1 MVFTKQLKALL
12 ITLLFASFVSYPA
25 PAQAATKNSISVT
38 QSGDDLIVKWSFKK
52 APKSQ
57 VISILSADGLLSKPK
72 LTISAKA
79 RTYTFKDLTYGST
92 YKINLLGKKPSTSL
106 SKSYTLIPRSPA
118 PTGLTAR
125 WGENGVN
132 IAWQIEPAFAKY
144 ISKQI
149 VAYTPEGGK
158 TTSLDLSSTQRSTVL
173 NRLDANKSYTISLK
187 AVTKAG
193 DGKSSAVTLAAI
205 TPKAPIIEATV
216 LSATSVELS
225 WVYLGTQPTT
235 QIIEILPELLT
246 SKRASDKITLGSD
259 IRKTVINDL
268 TSAASY
274 KFSLFG
280 SNSFGNGATGSSSLV
295 KIHRTPSAPDRV
307 VAEAGNSTVKLTWM
321 PPVETGGSSL
331 LGYKVEYSTNG
342 VKWSPATSITA
353 TPTPQP
359 SASPSASP
367 VPTTPA
373 VPTVVN
379 INVSTTQTSYTVSN
393 LVNGASYQFK
403 VSAVSEAG
411 VGASSNPVTISAG
424 ITPGSPGSFQAT
436 AGRNQVSLAWLAPTT
451 AGVTVT
457 GYHIE
462 LNAGTGWS
470 TIASKHSDRTFV
482 AANLIAGT
490 TYQFRVS
497 ALGSGLTGDSS
508 AVLSAKPFDLPLAP
522 TAFTVTPTEQRL
534 LLTWTAPADQGS
546 PITSY
551 KIEYLTP
558 VADWSTLGT
567 SVTTSFYTPAL
578 VIPGVQY
585 KFRVLAINAAGTGA
599 SSDILDGR
607 ALTTPSAPA
616 VTLTPGAS
624 LLNVSWTT
632 PESSGLAISTY
643 TIQISNSGTTPNWN
657 TINAAASGNT
667 FAIPNLTPGSSY
679 QVRVAARSSLGLGAY
694 SLPITAVVYGL
705 PSAPTSL
712 LVSKASIG
720 KLTLTWTAPSAN
732 GSTISD
738 YRVSYQIGSGAVTN
752 VLTGSLTTT
761 YTIENLLPGNLYS
774 ISVAAVNQAGVG
786 TPSNV
791 VTSAVFTTPLA
802 PQSLSAVGANGSVVL
817 TWTPPISVGAADT
830 LSYCVQWSLDQAAW
844 SPCAITETN
853 TSTISNLTNG
863 TPYFFRVT
871 TSRSGV
877 GDSDPIVTSATPI
890 GAPGGVRN
898 FKGVGINSGVILT
911 WDVPNNDGGTP
922 ITGYT
927 IESYSQTIPRNGTTF
942 TWSASGDPTLQYY
955 SIRADTVEVGKVL
968 KGTERYTT
976 TTFDNTKIYTVIPVI
991 LTAGLEEDAAALA
1004 YNTFIDGRVPLA
1016 NLPASSNGVEITSLT
1031 NGTLYTF
1038 RVVAKSDFGDSAAVV
1053 AEVMAGS
1060 PASRAPLT
1068 KVNSLTAT
1076 PSDTSVTLDWSA
1088 PTGVDPLTIN
1098 GYRIDYRVGNS
1109 AQWSTIENLTTL
1121 TEYTLDSLSNG
1132 VTYSF
1137 RVTGI
1142 NAGGPGE
1149 SAFISSTPSGN
1160 TPSLI
1165 TNLTISPRDGTVMLD
1180 WDDVAG
1186 SVSYEITYE
1195 KSDGSEAPT
1204 TISSGN
1210 SSFLIV
1216 TGLTNGIKYAFS
1228 VKAINT
1234 AVSPNVPGPAR
1245 TVEGAPYAR
1254 PSVVQSLS
1262 ATARPN
1268 AIALTWATP
1277 ANTGGS
1283 PTVTYKVEYS
1293 RDNVNWQLFE
1303 SGITQQSVS
1312 KTITNSQRTA
1322 SAAIFTIGTHTF
1334 QVGDLVIVSG
1344 SSRGL
1349 NFSTLKPITA
1359 ITATTISVADNT
1371 GTLAS
1376 AADTGTV
1383 SKATLVSNLIAGVK
1397 YYVRV
1402 AAVNPAGIG
1411 TFGSTS
1417 ASPTE

>member
-1 MVFTKQLKALL
+1 MEFKKHLKALT
-12 ITLLFASFVSYPA
+12 ITLLFASFISYPV
-25 PAQAATKNSISVT
+25 PAQAANKNSISVT
-38 QSGDDLIVKWSFKK
+38 QNSDDLIIKWGFKK
-52 APKSQ
+52 SPKAQ
-57 VISILSADGLLSKPK
+57 TISIVSTDGLFSKPK

-92 YKINLLGKKPSTSL
+92 YKISVLGKNPSTSL
-106 SKSYTLIPRSPA
+106 TKSYTLVPRSPA
-118 PTGLTAR
+118 PAALAAV

-132 IAWQIEPAFAKY
+132 ISWQIEPAFAKY

-149 VAYTPEGGK
+149 IAYTPEGGK
-158 TTSLDLSSTQRSTVL
+158 TTFLDLASTQRSTVL
-173 NRLDANKSYTISLK
+173 NRLDANKSYTISVK

-193 DGKSSAVTLAAI
+193 DGKSSAVTLVAI
-205 TPKAPIIEATV
+205 TPKAPIIDVTV

-235 QIIEILPELLT
+235 QQIEILPELPS
-246 SKRASDKITLGSD
+246 SKRASDKISLGSD

-268 TSAASY
+268 TPAASY
-274 KFSLFG
+274 KFSLSG
-280 SNSFGNGATGSSSLV
+280 SNAFGKGSTATTTLT
-295 KIHRTPSAPDRV
+295 KIHRTPSSPDRV
-307 VAEAGNSTVKLTWM
+307 VAEAGNSSVKLTWM

-342 VKWSPATSITA
+342 VKWSSASSISTS
-353 TPTPQP
+353 PTPQP

-367 VPTTPA
+367 APSVSPA
-373 VPTVVN
+373 VVN
-379 INVSTTQTSYTVSN
+379 VNVSTTQTSYTVAN
-393 LVNGASYQFK
+393 LVNGVSYQFK

-411 VGASSNPVTISAG
+411 IGASSNPVTISAG

-436 AGRNQVSLAWLAPTT
+436 SGRNQVSLAWLAPTT

-462 LNAGTGWS
+462 INAGTGWS

-497 ALGSGLTGDSS
+497 ALGSGLSGDAS
-508 AVLSAKPFDLPLAP
+508 AVLTAKPYDLPLAP
-522 TAFTVTPTEQRL
+522 SAFTITPTDQRL
-534 LLTWTAPADQGS
+534 LLTWSAPADQGS
-546 PITSY
+546 AITSY

-558 VADWSTLGT
+558 IADWSTLGT
-567 SVTTSFYTPAL
+567 STTTSFYTPAL

-585 KFRVLAINAAGTGA
+585 KFRIIANNAAGAGA
-599 SSDILDGR
+599 SSDIVDGR
-607 ALTTPSAPA
+607 ALTTPSAPV

-624 LLNVSWTT
+624 LLNVTWTT

-643 TIQISNSGTTPNWN
+643 TVQISNSGTTPNWS
-657 TINAAASGNT
+657 TINAAASGNSY
-667 FAIPNLTPGSSY
+667 AISNLTAGNSY

-705 PSAPTSL
+705 PSAPSSL
-712 LVSKASIG
+712 LVAKASIG
-720 KLTLTWTAPSAN
+720 KLTLTWNAPSAN

-738 YRVSYQIGSGAVTN
+738 YRVSYQVGSGTVTN
-752 VLTGSLTTT
+752 ILTGSLTTT
-761 YTIENLLPGNLYS
+761 YTVENLLPGNLYS

-786 TPSNV
+786 ASSNV

-871 TSRSGV
+871 TTRSGV
-877 GDSDPIVTSATPI
+877 GDSDPIVTSATPL
-890 GAPGGVRN
+890 GVPGGARN
-898 FKGVGINSGVILT
+898 FKGVGINSGVVLT
-911 WDVPNNDGGTP
+911 WDAPNNDGGMP

-976 TTFDNTKIYTVIPVI
+976 TTFDDTKIYTVIPVI

-1004 YNTFIDGRVPLA
+1004 YNTFKDGRVPLA
-1016 NLPASSNGVEITSLT
+1016 NLGATATGAEITSLT

-1038 RVVAKSDFGDSAAVV
+1038 RVVAKSAFGDSVAVV
-1053 AEVMAGS
+1053 TEVMAGS

-1076 PSDTSVTLDWSA
+1076 PADTSVTLDWSA

-1098 GYRIDYRVGNS
+1098 GYRIDYRVGSS

-1121 TEYTLDSLSNG
+1121 TEYNIDSLSNG

-1149 SAFISSTPSGN
+1149 SAFISSTPSGS

-1195 KSDGSEAPT
+1195 KSDGSQAPT
-1204 TISSGN
+1204 SVSSGN

-1216 TGLTNGIKYAFS
+1216 TGLTNGTKYAFS

-1234 AVSPNVPGPAR
+1234 AVSPNVPGPSR

-1254 PSVVQSLS
+1254 PSVVQSLT
-1262 ATARPN
+1262 ATPLPN
-1268 AIALTWATP
+1268 KIALTWATP

-1283 PTVTYKVEYS
+1283 PSVTYRVEYS

-1334 QVGDLVIVSG
+1334 QVGDFVIVSG

-1349 NFSTLKPITA
+1349 DFSVLKPVTA
-1359 ITATTISVADNT
+1359 VTGTTISVADNT

-1376 AADTGTV
+1376 ASDTGTV
-1383 SKATLVSNLIAGVK
+1383 SKATLVSNLLAGVK

-1411 TFGSTS
+1411 TYGSTS

>member
-1 MVFTKQLKALL
+1 MEFKKHLKALT
-12 ITLLFASFVSYPA
+12 ITLLFASFISYPV
-25 PAQAATKNSISVT
+25 PAQAANKNSISVT
-38 QSGDDLIVKWSFKK
+38 QNSDDLIIKWGFKK
-52 APKSQ
+52 SPKTQ
-57 VISILSADGLLSKPK
+57 TISIVSTDGLFSKPK

-92 YKINLLGKKPSTSL
+92 YKISVLGKNPSTSL
-106 SKSYTLIPRSPA
+106 TKSYTLVPRSPA
-118 PTGLTAR
+118 PAALAAV

-132 IAWQIEPAFAKY
+132 ISWQIEPAFAKY

-149 VAYTPEGGK
+149 IAYTPEGGK
-158 TTSLDLSSTQRSTVL
+158 TTFLDLASTQRSTVL
-173 NRLDANKSYTISLK
+173 NRLDANKSYTISVK

-193 DGKSSAVTLAAI
+193 DGKSSAVTLVAI
-205 TPKAPIIEATV
+205 TPKAPIIDVTV

-235 QIIEILPELLT
+235 QQIEILPELP
-246 SKRASDKITLGSD
+246 SSNRASNKISLGAD

-268 TSAASY
+268 TPAASY
-274 KFSLFG
+274 KFSLSG
-280 SNSFGNGATGSSSLV
+280 SNAFGKGSTATTILT
-295 KIHRTPSAPDRV
+295 KIHRTPSSPDRV
-307 VAEAGNSTVKLTWM
+307 VAEAGNSSVKLTWM

-342 VKWSPATSITA
+342 VKWSSASSISTS
-353 TPTPQP
+353 PTPQP

-367 VPTTPA
+367 APSVSPA
-373 VPTVVN
+373 VVN
-379 INVSTTQTSYTVSN
+379 VNVSTTQTSYTVAN
-393 LVNGASYQFK
+393 LVNGVSYQFK

-411 VGASSNPVTISAG
+411 IGASSNPVTISAG

-436 AGRNQVSLAWLAPTT
+436 SGRNQVSLAWLAPTT

-462 LNAGTGWS
+462 INAGTGWS

-497 ALGSGLTGDSS
+497 ALGSGLSGDAS
-508 AVLSAKPFDLPLAP
+508 AVLTAKPYDLPLAP
-522 TAFTVTPTEQRL
+522 SAFTITPTDQRL
-534 LLTWTAPADQGS
+534 LLTWSAPADQGS
-546 PITSY
+546 AITSY

-558 VADWSTLGT
+558 IADWSTLGT
-567 SVTTSFYTPAL
+567 STTTSFYTPAL

-585 KFRVLAINAAGTGA
+585 KFRIIANNAAGAGA
-599 SSDILDGR
+599 SSDIVDGR
-607 ALTTPSAPA
+607 ALTTPSAPV

-643 TIQISNSGTTPNWN
+643 TVQISNSGTTPNWS
-657 TINAAASGNT
+657 TINAAASGNSY
-667 FAIPNLTPGSSY
+667 AISNLTAGNSY
-679 QVRVAARSSLGLGAY
+679 QVRVAARSSLGLGAF

-720 KLTLTWTAPSAN
+720 KLTLTWNAPSAN

-738 YRVSYQIGSGAVTN
+738 YRVSYQVGSGTVTN

-761 YTIENLLPGNLYS
+761 YTVENLLPGNLYS

-786 TPSNV
+786 ASSNV

-871 TSRSGV
+871 TTRSGV
-877 GDSDPIVTSATPI
+877 GDSDPILTSATPL
-890 GAPGGVRN
+890 GAPGGARN
-898 FKGVGINSGVILT
+898 FKGVGINSGVVLT
-911 WDVPNNDGGTP
+911 WDAPNNDGGMP

-942 TWSASGDPTLQYY
+942 TWSASGAATLQYY
-955 SIRADTVEVGKVL
+955 SIRADNVEVGKVL

-976 TTFDNTKIYTVIPVI
+976 TTFDDTKIYTVIPVI

-1016 NLPASSNGVEITSLT
+1016 NLGATATGAEITSLT

-1038 RVVAKSDFGDSAAVV
+1038 RVVAKSAFGDSV
-1053 AEVMAGS
+1053 AIVTEVMAGS

-1076 PSDTSVTLDWSA
+1076 PADTSVTLDWSA

-1098 GYRIDYRVGNS
+1098 GYRIDYRVGSS

-1121 TEYTLDSLSNG
+1121 TEYTIDSLSNG

-1149 SAFISSTPSGN
+1149 SAFISSTPSGS

-1195 KSDGSEAPT
+1195 KSDGSQAPT
-1204 TISSGN
+1204 SVSSGN

-1216 TGLTNGIKYAFS
+1216 TGLTNGTKYAFS

-1234 AVSPNVPGPAR
+1234 GVSPSVPGPSR

-1254 PSVVQSLS
+1254 PSVVQSLT
-1262 ATARPN
+1262 ATPLPN
-1268 AIALTWATP
+1268 KIALTWATP

-1334 QVGDLVIVSG
+1334 QVGDQVIVSG

-1349 NFSTLKPITA
+1349 DFSVLKPITA
-1359 ITATTISVADNT
+1359 VTGTTISVADNT

-1376 AADTGTV
+1376 ASDTGTV
-1383 SKATLVSNLIAGVK
+1383 SKATLVSNLLAGVK

-1411 TFGSTS
+1411 TYGSTS

>member
-1 MVFTKQLKALL
+1 
-12 ITLLFASFVSYPA
+12 
-25 PAQAATKNSISVT
+25 
-38 QSGDDLIVKWSFKK
+38 
-52 APKSQ
+52 
-57 VISILSADGLLSKPK
+57 
-72 LTISAKA
+72 
-79 RTYTFKDLTYGST
+79 
-92 YKINLLGKKPSTSL
+92 
-106 SKSYTLIPRSPA
+106 
-118 PTGLTAR
+118 
-125 WGENGVN
+125 
-132 IAWQIEPAFAKY
+132 
-144 ISKQI
+144 
-149 VAYTPEGGK
+149 
-158 TTSLDLSSTQRSTVL
+158 
-173 NRLDANKSYTISLK
+173 
-187 AVTKAG
+187 
-193 DGKSSAVTLAAI
+193 
-205 TPKAPIIEATV
+205 
-216 LSATSVELS
+216 
-225 WVYLGTQPTT
+225 
-235 QIIEILPELLT
+235 
-246 SKRASDKITLGSD
+246 
-259 IRKTVINDL
+259 
-268 TSAASY
+268 
-274 KFSLFG
+274 
-280 SNSFGNGATGSSSLV
+280 
-295 KIHRTPSAPDRV
+295 
-307 VAEAGNSTVKLTWM
+307 
-321 PPVETGGSSL
+321 
-331 LGYKVEYSTNG
+331 
-342 VKWSPATSITA
+342 
-353 TPTPQP
+353 
-359 SASPSASP
+359 
-367 VPTTPA
+367 
-373 VPTVVN
+373 
-379 INVSTTQTSYTVSN
+379 
-393 LVNGASYQFK
+393 
-403 VSAVSEAG
+403 
-411 VGASSNPVTISAG
+411 
-424 ITPGSPGSFQAT
+424 
-436 AGRNQVSLAWLAPTT
+436 
-451 AGVTVT
+451 
-457 GYHIE
+457 
-462 LNAGTGWS
+462 
-470 TIASKHSDRTFV
+470 
-482 AANLIAGT
+482 
-490 TYQFRVS
+490 
-497 ALGSGLTGDSS
+497 
-508 AVLSAKPFDLPLAP
+508 
-522 TAFTVTPTEQRL
+522 
-534 LLTWTAPADQGS
+534 
-546 PITSY
+546 
-551 KIEYLTP
+551 
-558 VADWSTLGT
+558 
-567 SVTTSFYTPAL
+567 
-578 VIPGVQY
+578 
-585 KFRVLAINAAGTGA
+585 
-599 SSDILDGR
+599 
-607 ALTTPSAPA
+607 
-616 VTLTPGAS
+616 
-624 LLNVSWTT
+624 
-632 PESSGLAISTY
+632 
-643 TIQISNSGTTPNWN
+643 
-657 TINAAASGNT
+657 
-667 FAIPNLTPGSSY
+667 
-679 QVRVAARSSLGLGAY
+679 
-694 SLPITAVVYGL
+694 
-705 PSAPTSL
+705 
-712 LVSKASIG
+712 
-720 KLTLTWTAPSAN
+720 
-732 GSTISD
+732 
-738 YRVSYQIGSGAVTN
+738 
-752 VLTGSLTTT
+752 
-761 YTIENLLPGNLYS
+761 
-774 ISVAAVNQAGVG
+774 
-786 TPSNV
+786 
-791 VTSAVFTTPLA
+791 
-802 PQSLSAVGANGSVVL
+802 
-817 TWTPPISVGAADT
+817 
-830 LSYCVQWSLDQAAW
+830 
-844 SPCAITETN
+844 
-853 TSTISNLTNG
+853 
-863 TPYFFRVT
+863 
-871 TSRSGV
+871 
-877 GDSDPIVTSATPI
+877 
-890 GAPGGVRN
+890 
-898 FKGVGINSGVILT
+898 
-911 WDVPNNDGGTP
+911 
-922 ITGYT
+922 
-927 IESYSQTIPRNGTTF
+927 
-942 TWSASGDPTLQYY
+942 LQYY